1 MALSTGGFGA
11 YLAAGADDAQEP
23 NDSCAAPK
31 VLTAA
36 TYSNLVVKR
45 LDSDWYAVDVAAGE
59 TFTATATYTHANGD
73 IDFRLWDACGATTPL
88 VNANGNVNNETVT
101 WTNSGSASAR
111 VYLETYLASNTRNTY
126 ALTVALSGGSGGG
139 GGGGG
144 GGGSGAVKISQVYG
158 GGGST
163 SGGPTYN
170 KDYVEIFNS
179 SDAAVNIGGWTIEY
193 GSATGNWGSSTSAI
207 FTFPAGTTIQPCQY
221 LLVAAAT
228 GSTAGG
234 ALPVTPDFTFTI
246 ASGRTV
252 FTFAFVPTG
261 IKAGV

>member
-1 MALSTGGFGA
+1 M
-11 YLAAGADDAQEP
+11 
-23 NDSCAAPK
+23 
-31 VLTAA
+31 
-36 TYSNLVVKR
+36 
-45 LDSDWYAVDVAAGE
+45 
-59 TFTATATYTHANGD
+59 
-73 IDFRLWDACGATTPL
+73 
-88 VNANGNVNNETVT
+88 
-101 WTNSGSASAR
+101 
-111 VYLETYLASNTRNTY
+111 
-126 ALTVALSGGSGGG
+126 
-139 GGGGG
+139 
-144 GGGSGAVKISQVYG
+144 KISQVYG

-246 ASGRTV
+246 AMSATNGKVALFNAVNSNKACGSETAGTLVDKLAYGTGNCPEGTAVATLTVITGAVRNNDGRDDTDNNSADFTIVTAPVPHNSASPAPAGCGGTTTPCPEDLDGDGQVTSGDI
-252 FTFAFVPTG
+252 AFMLLDFGPC
-261 IKAGV
+261 AGCLSDLDGSGDVSNGDVALLLLGYGPCP